1 MKRFASAMSWL
12 ILAAAGFVFLA
23 TVSGHWHPPQ
33 ALAPIAGAP
42 RNSLPPPT
50 DATDGFPTGRPRT
63 IEFDIDDPL
72 LQDLS
77 SREQADQGRDW
88 LLWTIANDEVPN
100 SEQLS
105 RTLFDTPAIR
115 HGYLRQVTHFDYGRT
130 RSCLLESGDVLALV
144 PKAGADQRAD
154 DLAHIADEQ
163 RKNLGRI
170 PENIRV
176 FEYEIDGLKSA
187 TLTRIGSIPG
197 GKLFSPEF
205 GYREASIASS
215 GELADFMRET
225 DDLVTARVVSGG
237 VRLGGRKSRTGYRNV
252 RPAEVAA
259 VWQAEADIQKNLQ
272 AQKAKIDGFNL
283 VWQRKL
289 DDFNSSWRGREAS
302 YSTKYEHDRA
312 WSDFQS
318 RHDRAWKDFEEKLI
332 AESKNLHLVNGS
344 GFSLD
349 PSYDYAGLSKALA
362 VLENEPVDGLP
373 ANRLRA
379 IVAALQAPEPDIVPL
394 LKFIDELE
402 NDKGG
407 KALLSDILAGV
418 LQGIEQK
425 YRFQAARYDGPL
437 KGTEA
442 GMVLF
447 YTDLIAKLWAL
458 DYQRSTPSG
467 VIASFE
473 PMTRLAV
480 SPAYDAEMIKLPNTR
495 LWFGPED
502 TGYEVAGRDELLFAR
517 HATRIYAASSNPLQP
532 GKEVAP
538 NAQSEAFLGWWND
551 HYEEVARHEPEYQR
565 LNEIMKWSLLIG
577 WLNEAGRGG
586 LLSFLE
592 GVEVDR
598 SAWFPDWVKRSPQ
611 LRFTAWDKVRFFP
624 QGHLQSQTEA
634 MPVLYSEA
642 YGWLG
647 LPPVAGKAHVL
658 SGGVSLASKDIFKAR
673 VSLPGEMPANLRRS
687 GLKYSRASAT
697 ADELVTMR
705 GTRFKFASRA
715 TSLSA
720 AESSA
725 SRSQS
730 AVVRMEGPKGAKF
743 RGQFGDLG
751 TGQFT
756 RTVRQSSG
764 GTTVKLET
772 AGADVGALNLSRSK
786 NGCRLGWRARE
797 VDDGFTLAR
806 KLSTAPDPALAL
818 KDDPTVKFAL
828 QDPNTGEFFVQ
839 PVGSRGWLKLAPET
853 QPLPDLAEGWSAR
866 VADLKPDAKTYQLK
880 WIEAGDLPEQV
891 RAGGPWTRG
900 PPPPPKGPGPTGG
913 SSSSAEF
920 PWNDGRAMGRIA
932 NDVAKDPA
940 AWKEAQNQRLKET
953 LADLDDL
960 SRRRPQRAADQI
972 REAIARHGEQPELLL
987 REAVAELGSANPEAA
1002 ATAMNRA
1009 RPKSPEYFDDLL
1021 GEINVRLKAATGP
1034 ARSDLH
1040 TCAESLE
1047 WKASGK
1053 LRAGDE
1059 VLVVADPGG
1068 LALEARLANISE
1080 GSPVT
1085 TTAEFR
1091 NAQIY
1096 HQDTPSLNN
1105 LDWSKAPQAALDYVH
1120 SHDLGTV
1127 IKLPRSDIA
1136 HYRPRTISVTGESRH
1151 YRAAGASSNS
1161 KSAARAMQTSFRAW
1175 NPSGT
1180 GSGEDD
1186 DEEKREKEFI
1196 YLVTA
1201 TVPAAQAAR

>member
-1 MKRFASAMSWL
+1 MKRFASVMSWL
-12 ILAAAGFVFLA
+12 ILAVAGFVFLA

-33 ALAPIAGAP
+33 ALAPIAGTP
-42 RNSLPPPT
+42 QNSLPPPG
-50 DATDGFPTGRPRT
+50 DVTDGFPTGRPRW

-72 LQDLS
+72 LEDLS

-88 LLWTIANDEVPN
+88 LLWTIASEEVRT

-144 PKAGADQRAD
+144 PKSDADQRAD

-170 PENIRV
+170 PENVRV
-176 FEYEIDGLKSA
+176 FEYEINGLKSA
-187 TLTRIGSIPG
+187 TVTQIESIPG
-197 GKLFSPEF
+197 AKFYSPDY
-205 GYREASIASS
+205 GYREASIADS
-215 GELADFMRET
+215 GDLANFMRET
-225 DDLVTARVVSGG
+225 DDLVTAKVVSRG
-237 VRLGGRKSRTGYRNV
+237 VRLGGRKNRTGSRNV

-283 VWQRKL
+283 TWQRKL
-289 DDFNSSWRGREAS
+289 DDFNASWRGREAS

-318 RHDRAWKDFEEKLI
+318 RHDRAQKDFEEKLI

-362 VLENEPVDGLP
+362 VLGDKSVEGLP
-373 ANRLRA
+373 VNRLRP
-379 IVAALQAPEPDIVPL
+379 IVAALQAPVPDIVPL
-394 LKFIDELE
+394 LEFIDELE
-402 NDKGG
+402 NARDGNAVLG
-407 KALLSDILAGV
+407 RILAEA
-418 LQGIEQK
+418 LHALEQQH
-425 YRFQAARYDGPL
+425 RFQAARYDGPL

-458 DYQRSTPSG
+458 DFQRSTPSG

-473 PMTRLAV
+473 PMTRVAV
-480 SPAYDAEMIKLPNTR
+480 SPAYEAEMIKLPSTR

-502 TGYEVAGRDELLFAR
+502 TGYEVASRDELLFAR
-517 HATRIYAASSNPLQP
+517 NATRIYAASSNPLKP

-551 HYEEVARHEPEYQR
+551 HYEEVARYESEYQR

-586 LLSFLE
+586 LLGFLE

-598 SAWFPDWVKRSPQ
+598 SAWFPAWVKRSPQ

-624 QGHLQSQTEA
+624 KGHLQTQTEA
-634 MPVLYSEA
+634 MPILMSEPYA
-642 YGWLG
+642 LLG
-647 LPPVAGKAHVL
+647 LSDVAGKTHVL
-658 SGGVSLASKDIFKAR
+658 GGGVSLASKDIFKAR
-673 VSLPGEMPANLRRS
+673 VSVPGEMPSVLRRS
-687 GLKYSRASAT
+687 GLNYSKVSSST
-697 ADELVTMR
+697 GELVTMR
-705 GTRFKFASRA
+705 GARFKFSSRA
-715 TSLSA
+715 TGTSA
-720 AESSA
+720 AGSGA
-725 SRSQS
+725 SRFQP
-730 AVVRMEGPKGAKF
+730 AIVRMEGPEGAKF
-743 RGQFGDLG
+743 RSRFGDIG
-751 TGQFT
+751 TGKFT
-756 RTVRQSSG
+756 RTVRQTEGS
-764 GTTVKLET
+764 TMVKLET
-772 AGADVGALNLSRSK
+772 AGADIGALDLSRSK
-786 NGCRLGWRARE
+786 NGYRLAWRARE

-806 KLSTAPDPALAL
+806 KLSNAPDPATVL
-818 KDDPTVKFAL
+818 KNDPTVQFAL

-839 PVGSRGWLKLAPET
+839 SVGSRSWLKLAPET

-880 WIEAGDLPEQV
+880 WIESGDLPEQV
-891 RAGGPWTRG
+891 RASGPWTRG
-900 PPPPPKGPGPTGG
+900 PPPPPKGPGPAGG
-913 SSSSAEF
+913 TASSAEF

-932 NDVAKDPA
+932 NDIAKDPA
-940 AWKEAQNQRLKET
+940 GWKRAQNQRLRET
-953 LADLDDL
+953 LHDLDDL
-960 SRRRPQRAADQI
+960 SRRRPQRAEDQI
-972 REAIARHGEQPELLL
+972 REAIARHGEHPELLL
-987 REAVAELGSANPEAA
+987 REAVAELGSAKLEAA
-1002 ATAMNRA
+1002 AEAMNRA

-1034 ARSDLH
+1034 IRSDLH

-1053 LRAGDE
+1053 LRSRDE
-1059 VLVVADPGG
+1059 VRVVADADG
-1068 LALEARLANISE
+1068 LALEARLANVSE

-1085 TTAEFR
+1085 NPAEFR

-1096 HQDTPSLNN
+1096 HEDTPSLNN

-1136 HYRPRTISVTGESRH
+1136 HYRPKTISVADQSRH
-1151 YRAAGASSNS
+1151 YRAAGATSAP
-1161 KSAARAMQTSFRAW
+1161 KSAARAMRTSFRAW
-1175 NPSGT
+1175 SPSGV
-1180 GSGEDD
+1180 GGDEDD
-1186 DEEKREKEFI
+1186 EDETREKDFV

-1201 TVPAAQAAR
+1201 TVAAGQAAR